1 MELQAAGSPLPY
13 EHVLQDIEARD
24 AADYSRPVGA
34 LKKVCELLPRL
45 RRLLCT
51 ASKPCS
57 ASPVSC
63 SRQVEGAVE
72 LDSSSMSFQ
81 QVVDAVVDVI
91 TQHANIITQHAED

>member
-57 ASPVSC
+57 ASPVSR

-81 QVVDAVVDVI
+81 QVVDAICSV
-91 TQHANIITQHAED
+91 ITQHAED